1 METRDYIVGEMKGV
15 INNVAHF
22 EDRIKL
28 TGFRICSNQEYAIR
42 SSAASLMHTNDSKTS
57 ASLKLICL
65 HDIIVFSP
73 PLYIDNIYH
82 RQSIPHKN
90 IIGFFLAPNYETRL
104 VLVVQEESTRNI
116 NLYGIQ
122 LSSVQKA
129 HEITS
134 LLGETHSPSAAE
146 NSNIAPSPTYS
157 VSKSVTYSD
166 QFLRDSSSIV
176 SKSQK
181 SDSSSA
187 SSKSMHS
194 KAKSVRGLENGSTVS
209 STLPPD
215 PPMQNGFNSHSTWN
229 SPKCSTRTPTKFS
242 GIISS
247 DIEYD
252 WDDVM
257 SSLRPK
263 IPDDIDERISIGYY
277 NDDAECD
284 YSPKLSPK
292 RTDYESNSS
301 ISAPQ
306 NAWMENITYISNH
319 PTKGS
324 YVTSTGSVYMYVAQ
338 QVNPRTGNLG

>member
-1 METRDYIVGEMKGV
+1 METRDYMVGETKRI

-22 EDRIKL
+22 EDKIKL
-28 TGFRICSNQEYAIR
+28 TGFRVCNNQEYAIR
-42 SSAASLMHTNDSKTS
+42 SSAASLMHTNDRKTS
-57 ASLKLICL
+57 ASLRLICL
-65 HDIIVFSP
+65 HDNIVFSP

-116 NLYGIQ
+116 NLYGIE
-122 LSSVQKA
+122 LSSVRKA

-134 LLGETHSPSAAE
+134 LLGETHSPSVGE
-146 NSNIAPSPTYS
+146 SSNIAPSPTYS
-157 VSKSVTYSD
+157 VSKSVNYFD
-166 QFLRDSSSIV
+166 QFLHENSSMIN
-176 SKSQK
+176 KLQK
-181 SDSSSA
+181 SDSSSV
-187 SSKSMHS
+187 SPKSWNSKG
-194 KAKSVRGLENGSTVS
+194 KSDRGLEERRNIS
-209 STLPPD
+209 STPTD
-215 PPMQNGFNSHSTWN
+215 SPMQNGFNRHSTWN
-229 SPKCSTRTPTKFS
+229 SPKCGIRTPTKFP

-257 SSLRPK
+257 SPLRPK

-277 NDDAECD
+277 NDDTECD

-292 RTDYESNSS
+292 KTDHESDSS
-301 ISAPQ
+301 VPAPQ

-338 QVNPRTGNLG
+338 QVNPRTGSL

>member
-1 METRDYIVGEMKGV
+1 METRDYMVGEIGGV

-28 TGFRICSNQEYAIR
+28 TGFRICNNQEYAIR

-65 HDIIVFSP
+65 HDNIVFSP

-104 VLVVQEESTRNI
+104 VLVVHEESTGNI

-129 HEITS
+129 HEISS
-134 LLGETHSPSAAE
+134 LLGETHSPTAGE

-166 QFLRDSSSIV
+166 PFLCANSSMMN
-176 SKSQK
+176 KSQK
-181 SDSSSA
+181 SDSSSV
-187 SSKSMHS
+187 SSRSLNSKGKSDT
-194 KAKSVRGLENGSTVS
+194 GLEKRRAVS
-209 STLPPD
+209 STLPTD
-215 PPMQNGFNSHSTWN
+215 PSLQNGFNKYSTCN
-229 SPKCSTRTPTKFS
+229 SSKSSTRTPAKFS

-257 SSLRPK
+257 SSLRPN
-263 IPDDIDERISIGYY
+263 IPDDVDERISIGYY
-277 NDDAECD
+277 NDDTECD
-284 YSPKLSPK
+284 YSPKVSPK
-292 RTDYESNSS
+292 KADYESTSPV
-301 ISAPQ
+301 SAPQ

-338 QVNPRTGNLG
+338 QVNPRTGSL